1 VIFAAFRVK
10 SFRFQWTADLLTSWA
25 FEMETLTLGWYVMTQ
40 TGSVLMLTVFGS
52 LQFLGTLAAP
62 GFGVLADR
70 LGAGAMLCAMRAS
83 YAAVAAVLMLLAL
96 AEVITPAW
104 VLVVATIGGL
114 VRPNDIVMRNTLIG
128 ETIPTAHLMGA
139 LALSRA
145 TQDSARI
152 GGALAGAGLSAALG
166 LGLTYAVVSGV
177 YVASLALTLG
187 VSSRAPV
194 PDPAGPSR
202 AAMPGASGWRDL
214 IDGVAY
220 VLRTPALLA
229 MMLLAFAINL
239 TAYPISGGLLPYA
252 AERVYH
258 VDARGLGLLAASF
271 ALGAL
276 AGSLTMVLTR
286 GPRQPARAT
295 LVHTALWYA
304 LLLVFA
310 HVERMGVGM
319 TTLLIA
325 GFVQSVAMISMSATL
340 LADAAPGFR
349 ARVMGVR
356 MLAVYGLPLGLLA
369 AGLLIPR
376 VGYRSALTV
385 YTTLGLAVTI
395 LIGLGWR
402 AALWRA
408 LTSPLSSGSPP
419 SARRAAA
426 VHPPPSTP
434 DPR

>member
-10 SFRFQWTADLLTSWA
+10 SFRFQWPADLLTSWA

-70 LGAGAMLCAMRAS
+70 LGAGAMLAAMRAS
-83 YAAVAAVLMLLAL
+83 YAALATVLMALAL
-96 AEVITPAW
+96 ADLVTPVW
-104 VLVVATIGGL
+104 VLVLATVGGL
-114 VRPNDIVMRNTLIG
+114 VRPNDIVMRNALIG
-128 ETIPTAHLMGA
+128 DTIPPAHLMGA
-139 LALSRA
+139 LALSRV

-152 GGALAGAGLSAALG
+152 GGALAGAGLSTALG
-166 LGLTYAVVSGV
+166 LGRTYAVVSLV
-177 YVASLALTLG
+177 YVASLALTFG
-187 VSSRAPV
+187 VSWRAPL
-194 PDPAGPSR
+194 PDPASAPR
-202 AAMPGASGWRDL
+202 ASVVSASGWRDL
-214 IDGVAY
+214 LNGLTYAVT
-220 VLRTPALLA
+220 TPALRGIL
-229 MMLLAFAINL
+229 LLAFAINL

-271 ALGAL
+271 SLGAL
-276 AGSLTMVLTR
+276 AGSMTMVVTG
-286 GPRQPARAT
+286 GPERPARAT

-310 HVERMGVGM
+310 HVGRVGVGM
-319 TTLLIA
+319 ATLLAA
-325 GFVQSVAMISMSATL
+325 GFVQSIAMISMSATM

-349 ARVMGVR
+349 ARVIGVR

-376 VGYRSALTV
+376 VGYRSALTL
-385 YTTLGLAVTI
+385 YTTLGLTVTI
-395 LIGLGWR
+395 VIGLVWR

-408 LTSPLSSGSPP
+408 
-419 SARRAAA
+419 R
-426 VHPPPSTP
+426 
-434 DPR
+434 

>member
-1 VIFAAFRVK
+1 MLYRTGRRVHRPVILAPFGVK
-10 SFRFQWTADLLTSWA
+10 SFRFQWPADLLTAWA

-70 LGAGAMLCAMRAS
+70 LGAGTMLCAMRAG
-83 YAAVAAVLMLLAL
+83 YAALATVLMVLAL
-96 AEVITPAW
+96 AGLMTPTW
-104 VLVVATIGGL
+104 VLVLATVGGL

-128 ETIPTAHLMGA
+128 DTIPTAHLMGA
-139 LALSRA
+139 LALSRI

-166 LGLTYAVVSGV
+166 LGRTYAAISLV
-177 YVASLALTLG
+177 YVASLALTFG
-187 VSSRAPV
+187 VSRHAPL
-194 PDPAGPSR
+194 PDPAAAPR
-202 AAMPGASGWRDL
+202 ASMATASGWRDL
-214 IDGVAY
+214 VNGFMYAVS
-220 VLRTPALLA
+220 TPALLGI
-229 MMLLAFAINL
+229 LVLAFAVNF

-271 ALGAL
+271 SVGAL
-276 AGSLTMVLTR
+276 TGSVTMVVTG
-286 GPRQPARAT
+286 GPQYPARAT
-295 LVHTALWYA
+295 LVYTALWYV
-304 LLLVFA
+304 LLAAFV
-310 HVERMGVGM
+310 HVERMGLGM
-319 TTLLIA
+319 AALLGA
-325 GFVQSVAMISMSATL
+325 GFVQSIAMISMSATM

-349 ARVMGVR
+349 ARVIGVR

-376 VGYRSALTV
+376 VGYPGALTL
-385 YTTLGLAVTI
+385 YTTLGLGVTI
-395 LIGLGWR
+395 LIGLVWR

-408 LTSPLSSGSPP
+408 
-419 SARRAAA
+419 R
-426 VHPPPSTP
+426 
-434 DPR
+434 

>member
-1 VIFAAFRVK
+1 
-10 SFRFQWTADLLTSWA
+10 
-25 FEMETLTLGWYVMTQ
+25 
-40 TGSVLMLTVFGS
+40 
-52 LQFLGTLAAP
+52 
-62 GFGVLADR
+62 
-70 LGAGAMLCAMRAS
+70 AG
-83 YAAVAAVLMLLAL
+83 YAALAAVLMALAL
-96 AEVITPAW
+96 AGLVTPTW
-104 VLVVATIGGL
+104 VLVLSTLGGL

-128 ETIPTAHLMGA
+128 DTIPAAHLMGA

-187 VSSRAPV
+187 VSSRAPL
-194 PDPAGPSR
+194 PDPAGPPR
-202 AAMPGASGWRDL
+202 ATLPPASGWRDL
-214 IDGVAY
+214 VDGVAY

-271 ALGAL
+271 ALGSL
-276 AGSLTMVLTR
+276 AGSMTMVVTG
-286 GPRQPARAT
+286 GPERPARAT

-304 LLLVFA
+304 LLLMFA
-310 HVERMGVGM
+310 HVGRVGVGM
-319 TTLLIA
+319 ATLLAA
-325 GFVQSVAMISMSATL
+325 GFVQSIAMISMSATM

-349 ARVMGVR
+349 ARVIGVR

-376 VGYRSALTV
+376 VGYRSALTL
-385 YTTLGLAVTI
+385 YATLGLTVTI
-395 LIGLGWR
+395 MIGLVWR

-408 LTSPLSSGSPP
+408 
-419 SARRAAA
+419 R
-426 VHPPPSTP
+426 
-434 DPR
+434 

>member
-1 VIFAAFRVK
+1 MILAAFRVK

-40 TGSVLMLTVFGS
+40 TGSVLVLTAFGS

-83 YAAVAAVLMLLAL
+83 YAALAAVLMALAL
-96 AEVITPAW
+96 AGLVTPAW
-104 VLVVATIGGL
+104 VLVLATVGGL

-128 ETIPTAHLMGA
+128 DTIPAAHLMGA
-139 LALSRA
+139 LALSRV

-166 LGLTYAVVSGV
+166 LGLTYAAVSLV
-177 YVASLALTLG
+177 YVGSLVLTFG
-187 VSSRAPV
+187 VSQRAPL
-194 PDPAGPSR
+194 PDPAGAPR
-202 AAMPGASGWRDL
+202 ASIAAASGWREL
-214 IDGVAY
+214 LDGLKYSVT
-220 VLRTPALLA
+220 TPALLGI
-229 MMLLAFAINL
+229 MLLAFAINL

-252 AERVYH
+252 AERVYR

-271 ALGAL
+271 SLGAL
-276 AGSLTMVLTR
+276 AGSVTMVLTG
-286 GPRQPARAT
+286 GPQRPARAT

-304 LLLVFA
+304 LLLAFA
-310 HVERMGVGM
+310 HVGRMGAGM
-319 TTLLIA
+319 ATLLAA
-325 GFVQSVAMISMSATL
+325 GFVQSIAMISMSATM

-349 ARVMGVR
+349 ARVIGVR

-369 AGLLIPR
+369 AGMLIPR
-376 VGYRSALTV
+376 VGYRSALTL

-395 LIGLGWR
+395 VIGLVWR

-408 LTSPLSSGSPP
+408 
-419 SARRAAA
+419 R
-426 VHPPPSTP
+426 
-434 DPR
+434 

>member
-40 TGSVLMLTVFGS
+40 TGSVLMLTAFGS

-70 LGAGAMLCAMRAS
+70 LGAGAMLAAMRAS
-83 YAAVAAVLMLLAL
+83 YVALAVVLMVVSLAGL
-96 AEVITPAW
+96 VTPVW
-104 VLVVATIGGL
+104 VLVLATVGGL

-128 ETIPTAHLMGA
+128 DTIPSAHIMGA
-139 LALSRA
+139 LALSRV

-152 GGALAGAGLSAALG
+152 GGALAGSGLSTALG
-166 LGLTYAVVSGV
+166 LGLTYAAVSFV
-177 YVASLALTLG
+177 YVASLALTFG
-187 VSSRAPV
+187 VSWRAPL
-194 PDPAGPSR
+194 PDPASAPR
-202 AAMPGASGWRDL
+202 AAMATTSGWRDL
-214 IDGVAY
+214 LTGLKYAIA
-220 VLRTPALLA
+220 TPALLGI
-229 MMLLAFAINL
+229 MLLAFAINF
-239 TAYPISGGLLPYA
+239 TAYPISSGLLPYA

-276 AGSLTMVLTR
+276 AGSAAMLLTG
-286 GPRQPARAT
+286 GPR
-295 LVHTALWYA
+295 LVYTALWYA
-304 LLLVFA
+304 LLLTFA
-310 HVERMGVGM
+310 HVARVGVGM
-319 TTLLIA
+319 ATLLAA

-340 LADAAPGFR
+340 LADAPAGLR
-349 ARVMGVR
+349 ARVIGVR

-376 VGYRSALTV
+376 VGYRSALTL
-385 YTTLGLAVTI
+385 YTTLGLGVTI
-395 LIGLGWR
+395 LIGLVWR

-408 LTSPLSSGSPP
+408 
-419 SARRAAA
+419 R
-426 VHPPPSTP
+426 
-434 DPR
+434 

>member
-1 VIFAAFRVK
+1 MILAAFRVK

-40 TGSVLMLTVFGS
+40 TGSVLLLTAFGS

-70 LGAGAMLCAMRAS
+70 VGAGAMLCLMRAS
-83 YAAVAAVLMLLAL
+83 YAALAVVLMALAL
-96 AEVITPAW
+96 AQLVTPAW
-104 VLVVATIGGL
+104 VLVLATVGGL

-128 ETIPTAHLMGA
+128 DTIPAAHLMGA

-152 GGALAGAGLSAALG
+152 GGALAGAALFAALG
-166 LGLTYAVVSGV
+166 LGLTYAVVSVV
-177 YVASLALTLG
+177 YLASLTLTLG
-187 VSSRAPV
+187 VSRRPPL
-194 PDPAGPSR
+194 PDPAGPPR
-202 AAMPGASGWRDL
+202 AALRAASGWRDL
-214 IDGVAY
+214 LDGMAY
-220 VLRTPALLA
+220 VLTTPALLA

-271 ALGAL
+271 ALGGL
-276 AGSLTMVLTR
+276 LGSITLVVGG
-286 GPRQPARAT
+286 GPRRPARAT
-295 LVHTALWYA
+295 LVYTGLWYA
-304 LLLVFA
+304 LLLAFA

-319 TTLLIA
+319 ATLLVA

-340 LADAAPGFR
+340 LAGADAGFR

-356 MLAVYGLPLGLLA
+356 MLVVYGLPLGLLA

-376 VGYRSALTV
+376 VGYRSALTLG
-385 YTTLGLAVTI
+385 TTLGLAITI
-395 LIGLGWR
+395 VIGLGWR

-408 LTSPLSSGSPP
+408 
-419 SARRAAA
+419 R
-426 VHPPPSTP
+426 
-434 DPR
+434 

>member
-1 VIFAAFRVK
+1 MIFAAFRVK
-10 SFRFQWTADLLTSWA
+10 SFRFQWPADLLTSWA

-70 LGAGAMLCAMRAS
+70 LGAGAMLAAMRAS
-83 YAAVAAVLMLLAL
+83 YAALATVLMAL
-96 AEVITPAW
+96 AMADLVTPVW
-104 VLVVATIGGL
+104 VLVLATVGGL
-114 VRPNDIVMRNTLIG
+114 VRPNDIVMRNALIG
-128 ETIPTAHLMGA
+128 DTIPPAHLMGA
-139 LALSRA
+139 LALSRV

-152 GGALAGAGLSAALG
+152 GGALAGAGLSTALG
-166 LGLTYAVVSGV
+166 LGRTYAVVSLV
-177 YVASLALTLG
+177 YVASLALTFG
-187 VSSRAPV
+187 VSWRAPL
-194 PDPAGPSR
+194 PDPASAPR
-202 AAMPGASGWRDL
+202 ASVVSASGWRDL
-214 IDGVAY
+214 LNGLTYAVT
-220 VLRTPALLA
+220 TPALLGI
-229 MMLLAFAINL
+229 MLLAFAINL

-271 ALGAL
+271 SLGAL
-276 AGSLTMVLTR
+276 AGSMAMVVTG
-286 GPRQPARAT
+286 GPERPARAT

-310 HVERMGVGM
+310 HVGRVGVGM
-319 TTLLIA
+319 ATLLAA
-325 GFVQSVAMISMSATL
+325 GFVQSIAMISMSATM

-349 ARVMGVR
+349 ARVIGVR

-376 VGYRSALTV
+376 VGYRSALTL
-385 YTTLGLAVTI
+385 YTTLGLTVTI
-395 LIGLGWR
+395 VIGLVWR

-408 LTSPLSSGSPP
+408 
-419 SARRAAA
+419 R
-426 VHPPPSTP
+426 
-434 DPR
+434 

>member
-10 SFRFQWTADLLTSWA
+10 SFRFQWPADLLTSWA

-70 LGAGAMLCAMRAS
+70 LGAGAMLRAMRAS
-83 YAAVAAVLMLLAL
+83 YAALAAVLMALAL
-96 AEVITPAW
+96 AEVVTPAW
-104 VLVVATIGGL
+104 VLVLATVGGL

-128 ETIPTAHLMGA
+128 ETIPAAHLMGA

-187 VSSRAPV
+187 VSSRAPL
-194 PDPAGPSR
+194 PDPAGPPR
-202 AAMPGASGWRDL
+202 ATLPPASGWRDL
-214 IDGVAY
+214 VDGVAY

-286 GPRQPARAT
+286 GPRHPARAT
-295 LVHTALWYA
+295 LVHTTLWYA
-304 LLLVFA
+304 LLLAFA

-319 TTLLIA
+319 ATLLVA

-376 VGYRSALTV
+376 VGYRTTLTV
-385 YTTLGLAVTI
+385 YTTLGLAVTV

-408 LTSPLSSGSPP
+408 LTDPLSSGSRP
-419 SARRAAA
+419 SARRAVA
-426 VHPPPSTP
+426 VRPPPSTP
-434 DPR
+434 DRT

>member
-1 VIFAAFRVK
+1 MIFAAFRVK
-10 SFRFQWTADLLTSWA
+10 SFRFQWPADLLTSWA

-70 LGAGAMLCAMRAS
+70 LGAGAMLAAMRAS
-83 YAAVAAVLMLLAL
+83 YAALATVLMAL
-96 AEVITPAW
+96 AMADLVTPVW
-104 VLVVATIGGL
+104 VLVLATVGGL
-114 VRPNDIVMRNTLIG
+114 VRPNDIVMRNALIG
-128 ETIPTAHLMGA
+128 DTIPPAHLMGA
-139 LALSRA
+139 LALSRV

-152 GGALAGAGLSAALG
+152 GGALAGAGLSTALG
-166 LGLTYAVVSGV
+166 LGRTYAVVSLV
-177 YVASLALTLG
+177 YVASLALTFG
-187 VSSRAPV
+187 VSWRAPL
-194 PDPAGPSR
+194 PDPASAPR
-202 AAMPGASGWRDL
+202 ASVVSASGWRDL
-214 IDGVAY
+214 LNGLTYAVT
-220 VLRTPALLA
+220 TPALLGI
-229 MMLLAFAINL
+229 MLLAFAINL

-271 ALGAL
+271 SLGAL
-276 AGSLTMVLTR
+276 AGSMAMVVTG
-286 GPRQPARAT
+286 GPERPARAT

-310 HVERMGVGM
+310 HVGRIGVGM
-319 TTLLIA
+319 ATLLAA
-325 GFVQSVAMISMSATL
+325 GFVQSIAMISMSATM

-349 ARVMGVR
+349 ARVIGVR

-376 VGYRSALTV
+376 VGYRSALTL
-385 YTTLGLAVTI
+385 YTTLGLTVTI
-395 LIGLGWR
+395 VIGLVWR

-408 LTSPLSSGSPP
+408 
-419 SARRAAA
+419 R
-426 VHPPPSTP
+426 
-434 DPR
+434 